1 MSPAWAFEGVRAG
14 PGKRA
19 VLRGVSLEFHPGE
32 MVGVLGPNGA
42 GKTTLLR
49 AGLGLLPLQGGE
61 VRLAGRPLGDLRH
74 AERARLVGYLP
85 QERRIGWNLPA
96 ERIAELGA
104 PDLPAGEARAIALQS
119 LDRVGMAAAAGRGV
133 LDLSGGERARVLLAR
148 LLATRAPLLVA
159 DEPAAGLDPEAQ
171 FLSLALLR
179 QEAERGAA
187 VVVTLHDLSL
197 AARACDRLVILSD
210 GAVAANGPA
219 SESLSPDRLR
229 AVFGLDGR
237 FFDTEDGPVLVTR
250 RADP

>member
-1 MSPAWAFEGVRAG
+1 MTPAWSFDGVRAG
-14 PGKRA
+14 PGGRP
-19 VLRGVSLEFHPGE
+19 VLQGVSLEIRPGE

-61 VRLAGRPLGDLRH
+61 VRLAGRPLSTLSH
-74 AERARLVGYLP
+74 ADRARLVGYLP
-85 QERRIGWNLPA
+85 QERRIGWNLPT

-104 PDLPAGEARAIALQS
+104 PDLPAGEARAVALQS
-119 LDRVGMAAAAGRGV
+119 LARVGMETAAGRGV

-148 LLATRAPLLVA
+148 LLAARAPLLVA

-187 VVVTLHDLSL
+187 VVLTLHDLSL
-197 AARACDRLVILSD
+197 AARSCDRLVILSD
-210 GAVAANGPA
+210 GAVAADAPA
-219 SESLSPDRLR
+219 AEALSPDRLR

-237 FFDTEDGPVLVTR
+237 FLDTDDGPVLVTR
-250 RADP
+250 RAGP